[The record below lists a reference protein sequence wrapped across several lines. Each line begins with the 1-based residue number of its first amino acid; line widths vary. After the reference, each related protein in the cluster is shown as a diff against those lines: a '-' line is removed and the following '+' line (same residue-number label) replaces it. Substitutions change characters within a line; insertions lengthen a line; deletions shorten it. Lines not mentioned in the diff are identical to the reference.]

1 MEETPPAPSATDA
14 QAASMEVA
22 APAGPDAKPP
32 APTLDAPQPTEAKPP
47 KLEISPRAWAE
58 RERDKDHDID
68 EVPSEVTAET
78 VLECLRR
85 CEVQENEDR
94 KNVRTDEDVA
104 VRSITLGALSRS
116 HAPAR
121 PSGWTRRQPRLAR
134 LLAEFGDKILPEGFP
149 FASIQLNYAYASAMH
164 QDKSNDGPSAII
176 ALGEFTGGE
185 LWTADRG
192 VLPCRNEL
200 RLFNGNQPHC
210 TLPFKGERYSLIY
223 FSSSGHDRMAPKDVQ
238 QCEALGFCRLPT
250 APLSHVYR
258 PAEFATPHKEFEYT
272 YGYHVC
278 CGVLHAIDARR
289 VQERSP
295 WLVSFSISGHAVEQ
309 MQARRWRRRVDG
321 VKWWRETHTQRQR
334 HEKNTGHDGRALRLR
349 RVVPKRVA
357 RGLGAARDA
366 GGVCSARE
374 AGRDVGTEQYLSG
387 PQARLRAT

>member
-1 MEETPPAPSATDA
+1 MEETPPAQSVTDA
-14 QAASMEVA
+14 QAA
-22 APAGPDAKPP
+22 PADPADAKPP
-32 APTLDAPQPTEAKPP
+32 APP
-47 KLEISPRAWAE
+47 LEISPRAWAE

-321 VKWWRETHTQRQR
+321 VKRWRETHPQRQR
-334 HEKNTGHDGRALRLR
+334 HKNNTGHDGGALRLR
-349 RVVPKRVA
+349 RVLAERVA

-366 GGVCSARE
+366 RG
-374 AGRDVGTEQYLSG
+374 L
-387 PQARLRAT
+387 

>member
-1 MEETPPAPSATDA
+1 MESAPPAE
-14 QAASMEVA
+14 EVA
-22 APAGPDAKPP
+22 DAKPAVDALQPAATTADAKPPPAAAPPPPAEGVADAKPP
-32 APTLDAPQPTEAKPP
+32 APKHEPPQQP

-58 RERDKDHDID
+58 RERDKEHDLD
-68 EVPSEVTAET
+68 DVPSEVTAET

-164 QDKSNDGPSAII
+164 TDKSNDGPSAII

-272 YGYHVC
+272 FGYHVC
-278 CGVLHAIDARR
+278 SAASV
-289 VQERSP
+289 
-295 WLVSFSISGHAVEQ
+295 VS
-309 MQARRWRRRVDG
+309 RRRVDG
-321 VKWWRETHTQRQR
+321 VRDTKT
-334 HEKNTGHDGRALRLR
+334 NTGHDRGTLRLR
-349 RVVPKRVA
+349 RVLPKRVA

-366 GGVCSARE
+366 RG
-374 AGRDVGTEQYLSG
+374 L
-387 PQARLRAT
+387 

>member
-1 MEETPPAPSATDA
+1 MESTTPAAPVTDA
-14 QAASMEVA
+14 KAAPMEVA
-22 APAGPDAKPP
+22 PPAGPADAKPP
-32 APTLDAPQPTEAKPP
+32 APTLDVSDAPQPTEAKPP

-58 RERDKDHDID
+58 RERDKEHDLD

-149 FASIQLNYAYASAMH
+149 FASIQLNYAYASAMRT
-164 QDKSNDGPSAII
+164 DKSNDGPSAII

-272 YGYHVC
+272 FGYHV
-278 CGVLHAIDARR
+278 LLRR
-289 VQERSP
+289 PSYRVGASMAWRWTSMA
-295 WLVSFSISGHAVEQ
+295 LT
-309 MQARRWRRRVDG
+309 RRWRE
-321 VKWWRETHTQRQR
+321 ETHTQRQR
-334 HEKNTGHDGRALRLR
+334 HKKNTGHDGGTLRLR
-349 RVVPKRVA
+349 RLFIKRVA

-366 GGVCSARE
+366 RG
-374 AGRDVGTEQYLSG
+374 L
-387 PQARLRAT
+387 

>member
-1 MEETPPAPSATDA
+1 MESTTPAQSATDA
-14 QAASMEVA
+14 QAASLEVA
-22 APAGPDAKPP
+22 PPAGPADAKPP
-32 APTLDAPQPTEAKPP
+32 APPLEPAATAP

-58 RERDKDHDID
+58 RERDKEHDLD

-78 VLECLRR
+78 VLACLRR

-164 QDKSNDGPSAII
+164 TDKSNDGPSAII

-272 YGYHVC
+272 FGYHV
-278 CGVLHAIDARR
+278 LLRR
-289 VQERSP
+289 PSYRVGASMAWGWTYKVPRS
-295 WLVSFSISGHAVEQ
+295 
-309 MQARRWRRRVDG
+309 VDG
-321 VKWWRETHTQRQR
+321 VETHTHTHRQR
-334 HEKNTGHDGRALRLR
+334 HKKHTGHDGRTLRLR
-349 RVVPKRVA
+349 RVLPKRVA

-366 GGVCSARE
+366 RG
-374 AGRDVGTEQYLSG
+374 L
-387 PQARLRAT
+387 

>member
-1 MEETPPAPSATDA
+1 MESTTPAAPVTDA
-14 QAASMEVA
+14 QAAPMEL
-22 APAGPDAKPP
+22 APPVGPADAKPP
-32 APTLDAPQPTEAKPP
+32 PAAEADAQPTEAKPP

-58 RERDKDHDID
+58 RERDKEHDLD
-68 EVPSEVTAET
+68 EVPTEVTAET

-164 QDKSNDGPSAII
+164 TDKSNDGPSAII

-250 APLSHVYR
+250 APLSTSTPSTRRLDTKDAAPHVV
-258 PAEFATPHKEFEYT
+258 AERVLEFFVRRRELRGAVDVGQRRRRQSTEPERFALLYIF
-272 YGYHVC
+272 GS
-278 CGVLHAIDARR
+278 HAIMSGRR
-289 VQERSP
+289 KVNQRVPFTFER
-295 WLVSFSISGHAVEQ
+295 
-309 MQARRWRRRVDG
+309 
-321 VKWWRETHTQRQR
+321 
-334 HEKNTGHDGRALRLR
+334 
-349 RVVPKRVA
+349 
-357 RGLGAARDA
+357 
-366 GGVCSARE
+366 
-374 AGRDVGTEQYLSG
+374 
-387 PQARLRAT
+387 

>member
-1 MEETPPAPSATDA
+1 MESTTPAPSVTDA
-14 QAASMEVA
+14 KAASMEA
-22 APAGPDAKPP
+22 APPAGPADAKPP

-58 RERDKDHDID
+58 RERDKDHDLD
-68 EVPSEVTAET
+68 DVPSEVTAET
-78 VLECLRR
+78 VLECLRK

-164 QDKSNDGPSAII
+164 TDKSNDGPSAII

-272 YGYHVC
+272 WGYHVRR
-278 CGVLHAIDARR
+278 GVLHAIDARR
-289 VQERSP
+289 LHQTRSWP
-295 WLVSFSISGHAVEQ
+295 VSFSMSGPFEP
-309 MQARRWRRRVDG
+309 RRWRCVDG
-321 VKWWRETHTQRQR
+321 VNHA
-334 HEKNTGHDGRALRLR
+334 GLSGRALRLR
-349 RVVPKRVA
+349 RVVPERVA

-366 GGVCSARE
+366 GS
-374 AGRDVGTEQYLSG
+374 L
-387 PQARLRAT
+387 

>member
-1 MEETPPAPSATDA
+1 MESTTPAAPVVDA
-14 QAASMEVA
+14 QAASLEVA
-22 APAGPDAKPP
+22 PPAGPADAKPP
-32 APTLDAPQPTEAKPP
+32 APPLEPAATAP

-58 RERDKDHDID
+58 RERDKEHDLD

-78 VLECLRR
+78 VLACLRR

-164 QDKSNDGPSAII
+164 TDKSNDGPSAII

-272 YGYHVC
+272 FGYHV
-278 CGVLHAIDARR
+278 LLRR
-289 VQERSP
+289 PSRHRRASCPGEE
-295 WLVSFSISGHAVEQ
+295 LVAGFFPDFGAVRTAT
-309 MQARRWRRRVDG
+309 MASRRWRESPRSRR
-321 VKWWRETHTQRQR
+321 R
-334 HEKNTGHDGRALRLR
+334 N
-349 RVVPKRVA
+349 
-357 RGLGAARDA
+357 AAPTPCHR
-366 GGVCSARE
+366 
-374 AGRDVGTEQYLSG
+374 
-387 PQARLRAT
+387 

>member
-1 MEETPPAPSATDA
+1 MESTTPAAPVTDA
-14 QAASMEVA
+14 QAASTEAA
-22 APAGPDAKPP
+22 APAGPADAKPP

-58 RERDKDHDID
+58 RERDKDHDLE

-78 VLECLRR
+78 VLECLRK

-164 QDKSNDGPSAII
+164 TDKSNDGPSAII

-258 PAEFATPHKEFEYT
+258 PAEFATPHTEFEYT
-272 YGYHVC
+272 YGYHVL
-278 CGVLHAIDARR
+278 VRR
-289 VQERSP
+289 PSY
-295 WLVSFSISGHAVEQ
+295 
-309 MQARRWRRRVDG
+309 RVG
-321 VKWWRETHTQRQR
+321 ASMASHTHT
-334 HEKNTGHDGRALRLR
+334 HTGHDGGALRLR
-349 RVVPKRVA
+349 RVLPKRVA
-357 RGLGAARDA
+357 RGLGAARDERS
-366 GGVCSARE
+366 VCGSLKT
-374 AGRDVGTEQYLSG
+374 GRDARPRFYLSG
-387 PQARLRAT
+387 PQARLR